1 MDFHR
6 LYRKYADELYSLG
19 HTLRE
24 QYHDLLSRGF
34 RATFG
39 DVEGELLY
47 MLLRE
52 TRPEV
57 VFEISPDCGWS
68 TNYILAA
75 LTRNRTGTVHSFE
88 LAERLNGAPV
98 EQAIRANIGPEWDQ
112 RRLVLHIGDARET
125 TARVPGPIQFLFLD
139 SCHEAFF
146 AEWYVARLFPRVR
159 GMALIQDIAFADE
172 LEPSGEARFVWDW
185 LAAASPETHLV
196 GAIEQ
201 TLRPDRA
208 RLGLPERRGLRSN
221 SVVFELPIR
230 RQADRPCLAEGP
242 RDLLV
247 RAESAV
253 AAGQRI
259 QADQL
264 LNRAVA
270 TVLVEPTFVHRHR
283 LLVQAARL
291 YQRLGDGPE
300 AGRCYQRALGC
311 AVQGDKFQRI
321 KGLAELT
328 RLYRRDRRW
337 RLASAAWALRLCD
350 ALGALVRRRT
360 RRPESAVS
368 LADGDSATHLQH
380 KAA

>member
-1 MDFHR
+1 MDFPS
-6 LYRKYADELYSLG
+6 LYCKYADELYSLG
-19 HTLRE
+19 HALRG

-47 MLLRE
+47 LLLRE

-88 LAERLNGAPV
+88 LAERLNGVPV
-98 EQAIRANIGPEWDQ
+98 EQAIRANLHPQWDQ
-112 RRLVLHIGDARET
+112 QRLVLHIGDARET

-146 AEWYVARLFPRVR
+146 AEWYVARLFPRVQ
-159 GMALIQDIAFADE
+159 GMALIQDIVFADE

-185 LAAASPETHLV
+185 LAAARPETHLV

-201 TLRPDRA
+201 TLWPGRA

-230 RQADRPCLAEGP
+230 RQADRPSLDAGP

-247 RAESAV
+247 QAGTAV

-270 TVLVEPTFVHRHR
+270 AVLVEPTFVHRHR

-291 YQRLGDGPE
+291 YHRLGIGAE

-328 RLYRRDRRW
+328 RLYRRDRQW
-337 RLASAAWALRLCD
+337 RLASAAWALRLLD
-350 ALGALVRRRT
+350 SLGSLVRPRT
-360 RRPESAVS
+360 RRLEPASPLAVDHSAK
-368 LADGDSATHLQH
+368 HLQQ